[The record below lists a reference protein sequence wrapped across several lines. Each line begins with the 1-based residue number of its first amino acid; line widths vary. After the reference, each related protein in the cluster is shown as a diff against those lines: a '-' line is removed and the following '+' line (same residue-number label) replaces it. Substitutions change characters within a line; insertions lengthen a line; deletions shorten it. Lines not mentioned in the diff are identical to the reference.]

1 MSSRNTEIL
10 GDNVDDIRASAFS
23 MGMAVRIGMLFG
35 AMLSILIKMN
45 NPSDNPRERRTVLD
59 LD

>member
-1 MSSRNTEIL
+1 MFSRNTEIL
-10 GDNVDDIRASAFS
+10 GDNVDDIRTSAFF

>member
-1 MSSRNTEIL
+1 MFSRNTEIL
-10 GDNVDDIRASAFS
+10 GDNVDDIRTSAFS

-45 NPSDNPRERRTVLD
+45 NPSDNPRE
-59 LD
+59 